1 MKSYIYCYSIDN
13 GGVWRWRAVECVRVF
28 ETVFVLV
35 VESWNIAVN
44 LDGNLLSLLSTQF
57 SDASLYIFQKVQR
70 TSERNLGSFWLVAW
84 KHNHVPKVSQNTKIS
99 WRKVIWY
106 TCTSYNECSY
116 EFMYQIAVVMLKV
129 LFLCYCTFRL
139 YITTNLKAGYHDTRR
154 RSEIFSWMPNEVVTE
169 WVTFFVLGFW
179 TVFAVMSRR

>member
-28 ETVFVLV
+28 ETVFVFV

-57 SDASLYIFQKVQR
+57 ADASLYVFRKIQS
-70 TSERNLGSFWLVAW
+70 TSERNFSSFWLVAW
-84 KHNHVPKVSQNTKIS
+84 KHNRVPKASQNTKIS
-99 WRKVIWY
+99 RQRVIWY

-116 EFMYQIAVVMLKV
+116 EFMYPIAVVMLKI

-139 YITTNLKAGYHDTRR
+139 YITTHLKAGYRDTRR
-154 RSEIFSWMPNEVVTE
+154 RSEIFSWMPNEVMTE
-169 WVTFFVLGFW
+169 WVTFFTF
-179 TVFAVMSRR
+179 F